1 MNTKYKIE
9 TFSFGKLR
17 ECIRIPSFQRN
28 VVWNDDKRKE
38 YMDTVLQGFPFG
50 SLLLY
55 KDTPE
60 KYLLVDGLQRY
71 TTLEDFLKYPQNYIN
86 IEKNCKTEINN
97 IIELL
102 KQSGVQTNYSTI
114 RTDIINSIK
123 QKFSFVKELGEMVD
137 AIVNDVSALQQN
149 TKCFTQLIAM
159 LQKLQSQFNILDME
173 IPLIIYQ
180 GDYDDL
186 PSIFEKVNANGT
198 QLSRYDIYAATWSQI
213 KFDYNDTSIL
223 ELIDAKYTD
232 MIERTG
238 VEISNY
244 SPGQVMKEQYIN
256 LFEFCFAFG
265 KQLKKEFPRIFL
277 TKRTETK
284 DVDSV
289 GFVLLSAILNNNIKS
304 LDGIKRCFENA
315 ESNFTNDL
323 FDLKMKILECAKKVE
338 DILGK
343 YILTIDGKTNLAKAI
358 DSQIITIVASLFKIK
373 YSIKPNS
380 FVITPNPNCKKIVS
394 TFELCM
400 PKRYLY
406 DIIRG
411 YWSGSGDTKATDEL
425 SKPIENNIYLLPVQK
440 DSWETTLMD
449 WMTDQIQKPSKKI
462 TPESKLFLNFI
473 IRKKISE
480 TRYAGKKFDFALII
494 TKKRFGDNFS
504 NRPGMSA
511 VGNVCILP
519 EHENRSAQTYTLYE
533 DEELR
538 KTITNNNSDTL
549 NDFLYPEKSELSF
562 TVATQTM
569 TYDRYL
575 SFVNDRHKY
584 LINIFFK
591 LYGIN

>member
-9 TFSFGKLR
+9 TFSFRKLR
-17 ECIRIPSFQRN
+17 ECIRIPTFQRN

-38 YMDTVLQGFPFG
+38 YMDTVLKGFPFG

-55 KDTPE
+55 KETPE
-60 KYLLVDGLQRY
+60 TYLLVDGLQRY
-71 TTLEDFLKYPQNYIN
+71 TALKDFLKYPQNYIN
-86 IEKNCKTEINN
+86 IEKNCKSEIND

-102 KQSGVQTNYSTI
+102 KESGLQTNYSMI
-114 RTDIINSIK
+114 RTDTINSIK
-123 QKFSFVKELGEMVD
+123 KNFSLTKELGEMVD
-137 AIVNDVSALQQN
+137 AIANDVSALQQN
-149 TKCFTQLIAM
+149 TKCLTQLIAM
-159 LQKLQSQFNILDME
+159 LQKLQSQYNILDIE

-198 QLSRYDIYAATWSQI
+198 QLSRYDIYAAAWSRI
-213 KFDYNDTSIL
+213 EFDYNDISIL
-223 ELIDAKYTD
+223 ELVDSKYTD

-244 SPGQVMKEQYIN
+244 SPGQVMKEQRIN

-265 KQLKKEFPRIFL
+265 KQLKKECPRIFL
-277 TKRTETK
+277 TKRTESS

-289 GFVLLSAILNNNIKS
+289 GFLLLSAILNNSIKS
-304 LDGIKRCFENA
+304 LDGIKRYFENV
-315 ESNFTNDL
+315 ESNFTNGL
-323 FDLKMKILECAKKVE
+323 IDLKTKILECAKKVE
-338 DILGK
+338 NILGK
-343 YILTIDGKTNLAKAI
+343 YIMTIDGKNLAKAI

-373 YSIKPNS
+373 YSLKPNS
-380 FVITPNPNCKKIVS
+380 FEVTPNTNCKKIVS

-425 SKPIENNIYLLPVQK
+425 SKPLENNIYLLPIQK

-449 WMTDQIQKPSKKI
+449 WMTDQIQKPAKMI
-462 TPESKLFLNFI
+462 TPEIKLFLNFI

-494 TKKRFGDNFS
+494 TKKRFADCFS
-504 NRPGMSA
+504 NRPGMA
-511 VGNVCILP
+511 TVGNVCILP
-519 EHENRSAQTYTLYE
+519 EYENRSAQTYTLYE

-562 TVATQTM
+562 TATTQTM

>member
-1 MNTKYKIE
+1 MNAKYKIE
-9 TFSFGKLR
+9 TFSFRKLR
-17 ECIRIPSFQRN
+17 ECIRIPTFQRN

-38 YMDTVLQGFPFG
+38 YMDTVLKGFPFG

-55 KDTPE
+55 KETPE
-60 KYLLVDGLQRY
+60 TYLLVDGLQRY
-71 TTLEDFLKYPQNYIN
+71 TTLKDFLKYPQNYIN
-86 IEKNCKTEINN
+86 IEKNCKSEIND

-102 KQSGVQTNYSTI
+102 KESGVQTNYSVI
-114 RTDIINSIK
+114 RTDTINSIK
-123 QKFSFVKELGEMVD
+123 QNFSLTKELGEMVD
-137 AIVNDVSALQQN
+137 AIANDVSVLQQN
-149 TKCFTQLIAM
+149 TKCLTQLIAM
-159 LQKLQSQFNILDME
+159 LQKLQLQYNILDIE

-198 QLSRYDIYAATWSQI
+198 QLSRYDIYAAAWSRVE
-213 KFDYNDTSIL
+213 FDYNDISIL
-223 ELIDAKYTD
+223 ELVDSKYTD

-244 SPGQVMKEQYIN
+244 SPGQVMKEQRIN

-265 KQLKKEFPRIFL
+265 KQLKKECPHIFL
-277 TKRTETK
+277 TKRTESS

-289 GFVLLSAILNNNIKS
+289 GFLLLSAILNNSIKS
-304 LDGIKRCFENA
+304 LDGIKRYFENV
-315 ESNFTNDL
+315 ESDFTNGL
-323 FDLKMKILECAKKVE
+323 INLKTKILECAKKVE

-343 YILTIDGKTNLAKAI
+343 YIMTIDGKNLAKAI

-373 YSIKPNS
+373 YSLKPNS
-380 FVITPNPNCKKIVS
+380 FEVTPNTNCKKIVS

-425 SKPIENNIYLLPVQK
+425 SKPLENNIYLLPIQK

-449 WMTDQIQKPSKKI
+449 WMTDQIQKPAKMI
-462 TPESKLFLNFI
+462 TPEIKLFLNYI
-473 IRKKISE
+473 IRKNISE

-494 TKKRFGDNFS
+494 TKKRFADCFS
-504 NRPGMSA
+504 NRPGMA
-511 VGNVCILP
+511 TVGNVCILP
-519 EHENRSAQTYTLYE
+519 EYENRSAQTYTLYE

-538 KTITNNNSDTL
+538 KTITNSNTNTL
-549 NDFLYPEKSELSF
+549 NDFLYPERSELSF
-562 TVATQTM
+562 TASTQTM

-575 SFVNDRHKY
+575 FFVNNRHKY